1 MSGRALNMHN
11 KLNAALGLM
20 HLQYNAQQEKKIQIF
35 FYYIRTMINVISI
48 FLTKYF
54 FNKKCDVLF
63 RILPSTQRSRF
74 NPFPNFF
81 FFNKQNGQ
89 KNP

>member
-1 MSGRALNMHN
+1 
-11 KLNAALGLM
+11 
-20 HLQYNAQQEKKIQIF
+20 
-35 FYYIRTMINVISI
+35 MINVISI